1 VSEDASATY
10 RGFRNQ
16 ALYVLYRLLIDASF
30 QVQAHHYAALP
41 MNPEAFAASG
51 FSVWENPLLRAA
63 IALQGNV
70 LAFVLTHSRFY
81 QLAKIIFEQ
90 KLAQAET
97 DRILARFSSELRI
110 VLAAAQ
116 RSYSDTVQILTSSSS
131 PDKQKWLE
139 ELNRL
144 CTLLLFDLDEDATVT
159 LTLET
164 FTSWVDEFE
173 SASAQFQKLILE
185 IVIFALDGNDKN

>member
-1 VSEDASATY
+1 
-10 RGFRNQ
+10 
-16 ALYVLYRLLIDASF
+16 
-30 QVQAHHYAALP
+30 
-41 MNPEAFAASG
+41 
-51 FSVWENPLLRAA
+51 
-63 IALQGNV
+63 
-70 LAFVLTHSRFY
+70 
-81 QLAKIIFEQ
+81 
-90 KLAQAET
+90 LAQAET